1 MSGKL
6 TVFNFFEVS
15 QIPNIATV
23 DETIDES
30 IHDRSTF
37 SSKMCALIEDV
48 REVRAELARLKNVPF
63 FRGDDDA
70 AR

>member
-1 MSGKL
+1 
-6 TVFNFFEVS
+6 
-15 QIPNIATV
+15 
-23 DETIDES
+23 
-30 IHDRSTF
+30 
-37 SSKMCALIEDV
+37 MCALIEDV

>member
-1 MSGKL
+1 MYKRQS
-6 TVFNFFEVS
+6 VES
-15 QIPNIATV
+15 IDESV